1 MAFWLVKSEPE
12 CWSWQDHL
20 RQGTAVW
27 DGIRNHQA
35 NGFLKKMAVGDLAL
49 FYHTQSEKAAVGI
62 LEVAGLW
69 RPDPADVSGRFG
81 VVDLTAIAPLP
92 QPVTLAQMKADPRL
106 EHLALIKQPRLSVVP
121 IDPPAWTTLLELG
134 GYRNDR

>member
-12 CWSWQDHL
+12 CWSWQDHC

-35 NGFLKKMAVGDLAL
+35 NGHLKAMAVGDLAL
-49 FYHTQSEKAAVGI
+49 FYHTQRQKAAVGI
-62 LEVAGLW
+62 LEVVGPW
-69 RPDPADVSGRFG
+69 RPDPTDATGRFG
-81 VVDLTAIAPLP
+81 VVDLRAVAPLP
-92 QPVTLAQMKADPRL
+92 QAVSLAQMKHDPRL

-121 IDPPAWTTLLELG
+121 IDAPAWDILLALG
-134 GYRNDR
+134 GWCGD